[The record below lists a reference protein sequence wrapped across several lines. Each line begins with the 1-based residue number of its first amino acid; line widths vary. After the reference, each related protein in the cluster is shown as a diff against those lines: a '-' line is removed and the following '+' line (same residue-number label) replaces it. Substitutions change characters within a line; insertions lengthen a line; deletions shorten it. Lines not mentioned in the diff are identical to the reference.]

1 MHQLPAINS
10 IKDALPCR
18 EQASELLTLLENN
31 KLSAVNHRV
40 YTTAL
45 NGEQLFLK
53 FYNNN
58 KRLKEFKLKVGL
70 QTHEALTEF
79 SAFKQIEALGIPTI
93 KPCIALSYTEGSF
106 QKSLIITQDF
116 NRDNRDYKSLKDCIA
131 TTPKRC
137 DYFLD
142 RLKETLL
149 LLLRNNLFYLDVH
162 LENFL
167 CNGEKIAIMDA
178 EGTFLCPDRPKN
190 ICAKFLDMSSRNLL
204 HDLTELGLTTSILKS
219 FFISILEELH
229 LSAQEAY
236 ALLRNRQRR
245 KSIDMYIRW
254 FKGKSSLQQA
264 IEYNTPLPHLG
275 LFSQANHE

>member
-1 MHQLPAINS
+1 MHHLPVINS
-10 IKDALPCR
+10 IKDALPCH
-18 EQASELLTLLENN
+18 EQASEFLTLLKNN

-40 YTTAL
+40 YATTL

-58 KRLKEFKLKVGL
+58 KRLKEFKLKLGF
-70 QTHEALTEF
+70 QTHEAFTEF
-79 SAFKQIEALGIPTI
+79 SAFQQIEALGIPTI

-116 NRDNRDYKSLKDCIA
+116 NQENRDYKSLKECITLA
-131 TTPKRC
+131 PERC

-142 RLKETLL
+142 RLKDTLL

-178 EGTFLCPDRPKN
+178 EGTFFCPDRPKK

-204 HDLTELGLTTSILKS
+204 HDLTELGLTTPILKS
-219 FFISILEELH
+219 FFPSILEELH
-229 LSAQEAY
+229 LPAQEAY
-236 ALLRNRQRR
+236 TLLRNRQRR
-245 KSIDMYIRW
+245 KSIDMYLRW

-264 IEYNTPLPHLG
+264 IKYNTPLPHLE
-275 LFSQANHE
+275 LFSPTNHE